1 MMRPLGESAVV
12 VSFGDTPGEETRRAI
27 RRYAAALA
35 AHPLPWV
42 KELVPAYT
50 TLTVYYDPMMLYSA
64 IRPGAGPELASSDR
78 GQVRASG
85 ERYRDRDSEWGVL
98 FASACEAIERLFAS
112 ADAAVAEVSPRV
124 VDVPVCYGGSF
135 GPDLDTAASLC
146 GLSETELIRLHSE
159 AVYAVEMIGF
169 VPGFPYLSGL
179 PMQLA
184 VPRRAVPRLSVPA
197 GAVAIGGSQT
207 GVYPLETPGG
217 WHIIGRTPLRLFRP
231 ELESPA
237 LLAAGDLVRFQP
249 VTADRYA
256 EIERGERR

>member
-12 VSFGDTPGEETRRAI
+12 VSFGDTPGEETRLAI
-27 RRYAAALA
+27 RRYAAALT

-42 KELVPAYT
+42 EELVPAYT
-50 TLTVYYDPMMLYSA
+50 TLTIYYDPMMLYSA
-64 IRPGAGPELASSDR
+64 IYFGVGPEPASSDR
-78 GQVRASG
+78 SQLKASSG
-85 ERYRDRDSEWGVL
+85 RYRDRESAWGAL
-98 FASACEAIERLFAS
+98 FATACGAIERLFAS
-112 ADAAVAEVSPRV
+112 ADADVAEVSPRV
-124 VDVPVCYGGSF
+124 VDIPVCYGGSF
-135 GPDLDTAASLC
+135 GPDLAEAASFC

-159 AVYAVEMIGF
+159 AVYTVEMIGF

-179 PMQLA
+179 PAQLA
-184 VPRRAVPRLSVPA
+184 VPRRAVPRQSVQA
-197 GAVAIGGSQT
+197 GSVGIGGSQT

-231 ELESPA
+231 ELESPS

-249 VTADRYA
+249 VTSDRYA